1 MVAGILTA
9 EEFFSRRRPR
19 LSQLGIEFRRAEWP
33 VTNGGVKIEVPL
45 VGVGD

>member
-9 EEFFSRRRPR
+9 EEFFGRRRPR
-19 LSQLGIEFRRAEWP
+19 PSQHGIEFWGAEWP